1 MENTV
6 PRAVDVAPRTARPGL
21 AFLLA
26 LLAIPGSTLAWDLPA
41 GGLWLGLPLA
51 AAASLLG
58 VRARRSLAARAAIV
72 IAALALL
79 QMLVWTTGPVVP

>member
-1 MENTV
+1 
-6 PRAVDVAPRTARPGL
+6 
-21 AFLLA
+21 

-41 GGLWLGLPLA
+41 GGPWLGLPLA

-58 VRARRSLAARAAIV
+58 RRVRRSVAARVAIV

-79 QMLVWTTGPVVP
+79 QMLVWTTVSVVS